1 MVDRTFGDYFFIMFI
16 YFFIG
21 MIIGAAIYVAVA
33 IFLNK
38 LNKLI
43 YGKGTPMA
51 FIPIANV
58 YLLGKL
64 TLNKIGGLAL
74 IITYFIMWGC
84 VLIDNTANGLLHA
97 FMTIIVFIYYAIVLV
112 LFIYAIIKYFKL
124 KNSIRTKQGNDS
136 LSQDQVT
143 VDVNNKTD
151 DNSVK
156 NNDIEM
162 L

>member
-1 MVDRTFGDYFFIMFI
+1 MVDRTFGDYFFIMFM

-21 MIIGAAIYVAVA
+21 MIIVAAIYVAVA

-64 TLNKIGGLAL
+64 TLNKIVGWLL
-74 IITYFIMWGC
+74 IIC
-84 VLIDNTANGLLHA
+84 LILTGDISVTVNNETSTTSILPDD
-97 FMTIIVFIYYAIVLV
+97 IQVIVSLIYSVATLV
-112 LFIYAIIKYFKL
+112 LFIYAIIKYFNLKKEKQLNSDSSKL
-124 KNSIRTKQGNDS
+124 TNNSD
-136 LSQDQVT
+136 
-143 VDVNNKTD
+143 NK
-151 DNSVK
+151 
-156 NNDIEM
+156 EE
-162 L
+162 

>member
-21 MIIGAAIYVAVA
+21 MIIVAAIYVIVG

-51 FIPIANV
+51 FIPIANI

-64 TLNKIGGLAL
+64 AINKIVGWLL
-74 IITYFIMWGC
+74 IIC
-84 VLIDNTANGLLHA
+84 LILTGDISVTVNNEKSTTSILPDD
-97 FMTIIVFIYYAIVLV
+97 IQVIVSLIYSVATLV
-112 LFIYAIIKYFKL
+112 LFIYAIIKYFNL
-124 KNSIRTKQGNDS
+124 KKEKQLNSDSSELTNNSDTK
-136 LSQDQVT
+136 
-143 VDVNNKTD
+143 
-151 DNSVK
+151 
-156 NNDIEM
+156 EE
-162 L
+162 